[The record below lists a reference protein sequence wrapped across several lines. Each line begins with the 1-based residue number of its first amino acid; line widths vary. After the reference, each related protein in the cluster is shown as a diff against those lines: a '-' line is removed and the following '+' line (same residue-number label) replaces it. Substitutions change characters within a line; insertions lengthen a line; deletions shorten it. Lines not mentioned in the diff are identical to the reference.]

1 MIRAQV
7 RQDRAAV
14 RDANA
19 ANHTLRTRGTM
30 LTKLSDRPVSWGRT
44 AALALLIGVVGT
56 ALTACASGEQKAE
69 DEAVAQMQSKLS
81 ELEDTARSF
90 LQSSP
95 DRDSA
100 RREFAREQGPYVYTS
115 NIDGNTIT
123 WSIALV
129 GQGGFSTS
137 GTSTVTRL
145 RTCLQLRSADA
156 LELKLTTVT
165 CPARFTNSPDFD
177 STDRDVDLLA
187 LGKQDS
193 VTARSPS
200 PDVDMRAD
208 NEAYRQRFELPQ
220 GLQAKAEN
228 HRKRIA
234 AALQEAVK
242 KTPLDRPGAASVLAP
257 LGYVADSVQAYGRSD
272 GPGGLALGVSTDAG
286 CVYGG
291 IRGKVVVLETGGIIA
306 DGGCLP
312 AN

>member
-1 MIRAQV
+1 M
-7 RQDRAAV
+7 
-14 RDANA
+14 
-19 ANHTLRTRGTM
+19 
-30 LTKLSDRPVSWGRT
+30 TKLSDRPVSWVRT
-44 AALALLIGVVGT
+44 ALLALLIGVVGA

-69 DEAVAQMQSKLS
+69 DKAVAQMDSELSK
-81 ELEDTARSF
+81 LEDTARSF
-90 LQSSP
+90 LQTSP

-100 RREFAREQGPYVYTS
+100 RRDFARELDQHVYAS
-115 NIDGNTIT
+115 SINGDAIT
-123 WSIALV
+123 WSIALI
-129 GQGGFSTS
+129 GQGDFST
-137 GTSTVTRL
+137 GWTSTVTRL
-145 RTCLQLRSADA
+145 RTCLQMLSADA

-165 CPARFTNSPDFD
+165 CPARFTKSPNFD

-187 LGKQDS
+187 LGKQGS
-193 VTARSPS
+193 VTGRSPS
-200 PDVDMRAD
+200 PDVDMRAN

-242 KTPLDRPGAASVLAP
+242 KTPLDRPGAASVLSP

>member
-1 MIRAQV
+1 M
-7 RQDRAAV
+7 
-14 RDANA
+14 
-19 ANHTLRTRGTM
+19 
-30 LTKLSDRPVSWGRT
+30 TKLSDRPVSWGRT
-44 AALALLIGVVGT
+44 VAVALLIGVVGA
-56 ALTACASGEQKAE
+56 ALTACASGEQRAE
-69 DEAVAQMQSKLS
+69 DEAIVEMKGQLS
-81 ELEDTARSF
+81 ELQDGAKSF
-90 LQSSP
+90 LRTSH
-95 DRDSA
+95 DRDRA
-100 RREFAREQGPYVYTS
+100 RRDFALNYGSEVYAS
-115 NIDGNTIT
+115 SIDGDAIT

-145 RTCLQLRSADA
+145 RTCLRMRSADA
-156 LELKLTTVT
+156 LELKLTTIT
-165 CPARFTNSPDFD
+165 CPARFTNSPGFD

-193 VTARSPS
+193 VIARSPS
-200 PDVDMRAD
+200 PDVDMRAN

-220 GLQAKAEN
+220 GAKAKADE
-228 HRKRIA
+228 HRRRIA

-242 KTPLDRPGAASVLAP
+242 KAPLDRPGAASVLAP
-257 LGYVADSVQAYGRSD
+257 LGYIASSVQAYGRSD